1 MNAEESSLQG
11 KRPSALIRRY
21 PRLRRSLGVAVM
33 AWGWSTAAGVA
44 LAQAPHTSWRDYKGS
59 ADSSNYS
66 ALTQINR
73 SNVSRLA
80 TAWSYD
86 SHDQIEYPFAPLVVG
101 RTLFVV
107 ARSGSLA
114 AVDAGT
120 GKELWVHDF
129 GGAAGRGGRGRGAAG
144 INGYRGLNYWE
155 SRDGSDGR
163 IFVRAGG
170 YLQAIDAKSGKLV
183 PSFGDNGQVDLRV
196 GIDRNDGPVTSR
208 SPGRVFENL
217 IILGSATGT
226 GYNRPPGDIRAFDTV
241 TGKLVW
247 VFHTVPHPGEFGY
260 ETNPKDGWLHTGG
273 ANNWGEMSVDTR
285 RAIVFIPTGSPT
297 YDFYGG
303 DRLGNDLFGDCLLAL
318 DARTGKRLWH
328 FQDVHHDLW
337 DYDLNSA
344 PQLVTVRHDGKM
356 VDAVAQAGKTGF
368 LYVFD
373 RVTGKPLWPIVERP
387 VPKSDVPGEETS
399 PTQPFPTKPPAF
411 AVQKFTVDDISPYM
425 MSAAYRAKL
434 REFMLNARNE
444 GIFTPPTADRFTVQ
458 MPGHSGGAGVFAS
471 SADPDRGLVF
481 IQSFNEPAFLK
492 LETTETAAAHN
503 AWYGPLFPPPL
514 DGLESVVM
522 AGDDL
527 PWGAARPGWPVTLGV
542 RPQASSAES
551 EPSAPRRY
559 YTAYGWAPGAIKPPW
574 ATITAY
580 DLNRGTILWQI
591 PYGEALGVP
600 PAGNHFGILRI
611 HGVKAGLAVT
621 AGGVLFSATV
631 EHKIRAY
638 DMDTG
643 KVLWTA
649 PIPAGA
655 EGSPAIYELEGRE
668 YIVVGMRG
676 AYTAFA
682 LPKTG
687 SSQQ

>member
-1 MNAEESSLQG
+1 MHVARR
-11 KRPSALIRRY
+11 RPK
-21 PRLRRSLGVAVM
+21 PAVLLM
-33 AWGWSTAAGVA
+33 TLLACWAGDAVF
-44 LAQAPHTSWRDYKGS
+44 AQAPYTTWQDYKGS
-59 ADSSNYS
+59 PDSSNYS
-66 ALTQINR
+66 ALTQIKR
-73 SNVSRLA
+73 SNVSHLVA
-80 TAWSYD
+80 AWSYE
-86 SHDQIEYPFAPLVVG
+86 SHDSIEYPFAPLVVG
-101 RTLFVV
+101 RTLCVV
-107 ARSGSLA
+107 ASNGSLVALDA
-114 AVDAGT
+114 AT

-129 GGAAGRGGRGRGAAG
+129 RDGAAGGGGRGGAG
-144 INGYRGLNYWE
+144 INGYRGLNYWA

-163 IFVRAGG
+163 LFVRAGG
-170 YLQAIDAKSGKLV
+170 YLQAIDVKTGKLV
-183 PSFGDNGQVDLRV
+183 GPFGDNGRVDLRL

-226 GYNRPPGDIRAFDTV
+226 GYDRPPGDIRAFDTV

-273 ANNWGEMSVDTR
+273 ANNWGEMSVDVKR
-285 RAIVFIPTGSPT
+285 GIVFIPTGSPT

-344 PQLVTVRHDGKM
+344 PQLVSVRHDGARI
-356 VDAVAQAGKTGF
+356 DAVAEAGKTGF
-368 LYVFD
+368 LYVFE
-373 RVTGKPLWPIVERP
+373 RATGKPLWPIEERP
-387 VPKSDVPGEETS
+387 VPQSDVPGEVTS
-399 PTQPFPTKPPAF
+399 PTQPFPTKPPPF
-411 AVQKFTVDDISPYM
+411 AAQKLTVDDISPYM
-425 MSAAYRAKL
+425 MSAGYRENL
-434 REFMLNARNE
+434 REFMLKARNE
-444 GIFTPPTADRFTVQ
+444 GIFTPPSADRFTVQ

-471 SADPDRGLVF
+471 SADPGRGLVF

-492 LETTETAAAHN
+492 LETTEAAAARN
-503 AWYGPLFPPPL
+503 AWYGPLFPPPT
-514 DGLESVVM
+514 DGFESAVM

-527 PWGAARPGWPVTLGV
+527 PWGAGRPGWPVTLGV
-542 RPQASSAES
+542 RPRPADPGAGGG
-551 EPSAPRRY
+551 RRY
-559 YTAYGWAPGAIKPPW
+559 YTAYGWAPGIVKPPW
-574 ATITAY
+574 STITAY
-580 DLNRGTILWQI
+580 DLNSGSILWQI

-600 PAGNHFGILRI
+600 PAGNNFGILRI

-621 AGGVLFSATV
+621 AGGLLFSATV

-638 DMDTG
+638 DVDSG

-649 PIPAGA
+649 SIPGGA
-655 EGSPAIYELEGRE
+655 EGSPAIYELDGRE
-668 YIVVGMRG
+668 YVAIGMRG
-676 AYTAFA
+676 KYMAFA

-687 SSQQ
+687 SER

>member
-1 MNAEESSLQG
+1 M
-11 KRPSALIRRY
+11 
-21 PRLRRSLGVAVM
+21 RLRYAAAV
-33 AWGWSTAAGVA
+33 WLAAGA
-44 LAQAPHTSWRDYKGS
+44 AAAQAPYTTWRDYKGS
-59 ADSSNYS
+59 PDSSNYS
-66 ALTQINR
+66 ALKQINR
-73 SNVSRLA
+73 SNVGRLGV
-80 TAWSYD
+80 AWSYD
-86 SHDQIEYPFAPLVVG
+86 SHDKIEYPFAPLVVG

-107 ARSGSLA
+107 ANNGSLIA
-114 AVDAGT
+114 LDATT
-120 GKELWVHDF
+120 GKEIWVHDF
-129 GGAAGRGGRGRGAAG
+129 GRASGGGGGRGRGAAG

-155 SRDGSDGR
+155 SRGGTGGR

-170 YLQAIDAKSGKLV
+170 YLQAIDAQTGNLV
-183 PSFGDNGQVDLRV
+183 QSFGDNGLVDLRL

-226 GYNRPPGDIRAFDTV
+226 GYDRPPGDIRAFDTV
-241 TGKLVW
+241 TGKLAW

-273 ANNWGEMSVDTR
+273 ANNWGEMSVDVKR
-285 RAIVFIPTGSPT
+285 GIVFIPTGSPT

-303 DRLGNDLFGDCLLAL
+303 DRLGNNLFGDCLLAL

-344 PQLVTVRHDGKM
+344 PQLVTVRHDGKV

-368 LYVFD
+368 LYVFE
-373 RVTGKPLWPIVERP
+373 RATGKPLWPIEERP
-387 VPKSDVPGEETS
+387 VPKSDVPGEVTS
-399 PTQPFPTKPPAF
+399 PTQPFPTRPPAF
-411 AVQKFTVDDISPYM
+411 AVQKLTIDDISPYM
-425 MSAAYRAKL
+425 MSPAYLAKL
-434 REFMLNARNE
+434 REFVRNARNE
-444 GIFTPPTADRFTVQ
+444 GIFTPPSADRFTLQ
-458 MPGHSGGAGVFAS
+458 MPGHSGGSGVFAS
-471 SADPDRGLVF
+471 SADPGRGLVF

-492 LETTETAAAHN
+492 LETTEEAAARN
-503 AWYGPLFPPPL
+503 AWYGPMFPPPV
-514 DGLESVVM
+514 DGFESVAV
-522 AGDDL
+522 AADDL

-542 RPQASSAES
+542 RARPASSEGDHGAS
-551 EPSAPRRY
+551 RRY
-559 YTAYGWAPGAIKPPW
+559 YTAYGWAPGIIKPPW

-580 DLNRGTILWQI
+580 DLNRGTIMWQI

-621 AGGVLFSATV
+621 AGGLLFSATV

-638 DMDTG
+638 DIDTG
-643 KVLWTA
+643 KVVWTA
-649 PIPAGA
+649 PIPGGA
-655 EGSPAIYELEGRE
+655 EGSPVIYELDGRE

-676 AYTAFA
+676 AYMAFA

-687 SSQQ
+687 S